1 MLSYG
6 ARWLLSLMSRG
17 LRNPL
22 ACSIPASH
30 RNLGI
35 NGENLRRAP
44 KRTVQRI
51 AGQHVR
57 GQVTSHLMVAGQL
70 LPI

>member
-6 ARWLLSLMSRG
+6 ARWLLSLMSRE

-22 ACSIPASH
+22 VCSIPATH
-30 RNLGI
+30 RSLGI
-35 NGENLRRAP
+35 NGENSRRAA
-44 KRTVQRI
+44 KQTVQRL
-51 AGQHVR
+51 ADQHVR
-57 GQVTSHLMVAGQL
+57 GQVTSHLVVTGRL